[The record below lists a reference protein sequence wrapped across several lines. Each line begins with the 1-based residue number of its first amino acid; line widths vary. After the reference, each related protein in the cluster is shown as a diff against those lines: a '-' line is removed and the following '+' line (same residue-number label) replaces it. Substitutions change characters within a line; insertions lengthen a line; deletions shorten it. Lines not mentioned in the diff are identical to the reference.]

1 MKTPLVDCHSHS
13 AYSGHGT
20 GTVHEMVEAAQK
32 RGLAVYAQTEH
43 LTLPDSID
51 PKREDSMSPQTAQR
65 YVAELAAEQ
74 MRLAA
79 ERCPMELVCGV
90 EADWLP
96 GRTAELEELCKP
108 YDYVIGSIHFLKG
121 LALDNSD
128 DMRLWEQ
135 EDVDGVW
142 EAYLNAMEDMVR
154 HSGPIRCLGHLDLPK
169 VFGMRPSFDLVE
181 AFGDLASLI
190 CSRELMIEVN
200 CAGWFKK
207 AAEQYP
213 SADVL
218 RLFAQLG
225 VPCTVGCDAHKPEM
239 VGMRIEDAYRVM
251 YDAGYRHVFAPSVGA
266 DLRRFEL
273 A

>member
-13 AYSGHGT
+13 AYSGHGV
-20 GTVHEMVEAAQK
+20 GTVREMVEAAQR

-43 LTLPDSID
+43 LTLPESLD
-51 PKREDSMSPQTAQR
+51 PKREDSMAPDTVLA
-65 YVAELAAEQ
+65 YAAELAVEQLRLSAEHH
-74 MRLAA
+74 
-79 ERCPMELVCGV
+79 PMELVCGV

-135 EDVDGVW
+135 EGVDGVW
-142 EAYLNAMEDMVR
+142 EAYLNALENMIR
-154 HSGPIRCLGHLDLPK
+154 NSGPIRCLGHLDLPK
-169 VFGMRPSFDLVE
+169 VFGMRPSFDVRE
-181 AFGDLASLI
+181 AFGDLASLVR
-190 CSRELMIEVN
+190 SRELIIEIN

-207 AAEQYP
+207 AQEQYP
-213 SADVL
+213 AVDVL
-218 RLFAQLG
+218 KLFAQQQ
-225 VPCTVGCDAHKPEM
+225 VFCTVGCDAHKPEM
-239 VGMRIEDAYRVM
+239 VGERVEDAYRIM
-251 YDAGYRHVFAPSVGA
+251 YDAGYRHVHAPSVGGK
-266 DLRRFEL
+266 LYRFEL